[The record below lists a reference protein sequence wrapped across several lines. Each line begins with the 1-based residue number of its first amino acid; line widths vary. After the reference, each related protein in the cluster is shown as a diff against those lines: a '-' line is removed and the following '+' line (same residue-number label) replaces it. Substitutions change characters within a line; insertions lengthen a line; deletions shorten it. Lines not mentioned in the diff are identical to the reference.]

1 MILKGRLITMQFKN
15 LDEIDRQILKHLS
28 SNGRLSHAELG
39 RLVGL
44 TRAAVRERV
53 AQLVEHGIISHFTI
67 VVNPLKAG
75 KNLSIYFNICVEW
88 SKIDQIAQELLD
100 SEEIT
105 NVYQMSVR
113 PHLHVH
119 ALFDDQD
126 HASSYVQKLREIDGI
141 TSVESEFLITRY
153 KERGA
158 LLI

>member
-1 MILKGRLITMQFKN
+1 MQFKN
-15 LDEIDRQILKHLS
+15 LDETDRQILKQLS
-28 SNGRLSHAELG
+28 ENGRLSHAELG

-53 AQLVEHGIISHFTI
+53 SQLVEHGIISNFTI

-75 KNLSIYFNICVEW
+75 KNISIYFNIDVEW
-88 SKIDQIAQELLD
+88 SKIDQIAELLLESD
-100 SEEIT
+100 EIT
-105 NVYQMSVR
+105 NVYQMSGR

-119 ALFDDQD
+119 ALFDDQE
-126 HASSYVQKLREIDGI
+126 HASRYTQRLHSIDGI

>member
-1 MILKGRLITMQFKN
+1 MQFKN
-15 LDEIDRQILKHLS
+15 LDEIDRQILKQLS
-28 SNGRLSHAELG
+28 MNGRLSHAELG

-53 AQLVEHGIISHFTI
+53 NQLVEHGIISNFTI

-75 KNLSIYFNICVEW
+75 KNISIYFNIDVEW
-88 SKIDQIAQELLD
+88 SKIDQIAEKLLE

-105 NVYQMSVR
+105 NVYQMSGR

-119 ALFDDQD
+119 ALFDDQT
-126 HASSYVQKLREIDGI
+126 HASAYVQKLRDIDGI
-141 TSVESEFLITRY
+141 TSIESEFLITRY
-153 KERGA
+153 KERRA

>member
-1 MILKGRLITMQFKN
+1 MQFKN
-15 LDEIDRQILKHLS
+15 LDEIDRQILNHLS
-28 SNGRLSHAELG
+28 ANGRLSHAELG

-53 AQLVEHGIISHFTI
+53 NQLVEYGIISHFTI

-75 KNLSIYFNICVEW
+75 KNLSIYFNIEVEW
-88 SKIDQIAQELLD
+88 SKIDLIVRELSY

-105 NVYQMSVR
+105 NVYQMSGR

-119 ALFDDQD
+119 ALFDDQE
-126 HASSYVQKLREIDGI
+126 HASRYIQKLQSIDGI
-141 TSVESEFLITRY
+141 HSVESEFLIKRY

>member
-1 MILKGRLITMQFKN
+1 MRFENI
-15 LDEIDRQILKHLS
+15 DEIDRQILQYLS
-28 SNGRLSHAELG
+28 ENGRLSHAELG

-53 AQLVEHGIISHFTI
+53 SRLLENGIISHFTI

-75 KNLSIYFNICVEW
+75 KSLSLYFNIDVTWERM
-88 SKIDQIAQELLD
+88 DAIAAELLAC
-100 SEEIT
+100 EEIT
-105 NVYQMSVR
+105 NVYQMSGR

-119 ALFDDQD
+119 ALFDDQY
-126 HASSYVQKLREIDGI
+126 HVERYLQRLRKIEGI
-141 TSVESEFLITRY
+141 VSVESEFLMARY